1 MLAKAMKILWL
12 NIIYE
17 YVEIDMEMINWMRLG

>member
-1 MLAKAMKILWL
+1 MLIKAMKILWL

-17 YVEIDMEMINWMRLG
+17 YVGIYEIDEEMTN